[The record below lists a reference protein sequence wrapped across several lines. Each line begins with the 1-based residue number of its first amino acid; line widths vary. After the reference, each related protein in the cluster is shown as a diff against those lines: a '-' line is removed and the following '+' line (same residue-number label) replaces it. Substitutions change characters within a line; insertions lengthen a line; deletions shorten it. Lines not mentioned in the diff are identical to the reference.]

1 MATADD
7 VPCRGP
13 VCRAESEQSLKC
25 SLWCPAPVMTE
36 DELVKVDLQLMAS
49 DSVVGSDEPL
59 LKIPDGA
66 IGEWH
71 DRLGP
76 LSEIRTQWLHTR
88 DMVIACLL
96 QARKL
101 LETVRVLRW
110 DAALP
115 GEESAARSLHFFG
128 ETALGAFVSR

>member
-1 MATADD
+1 M
-7 VPCRGP
+7 R
-13 VCRAESEQSLKC
+13 RAESEQSLKC
-25 SLWCPAPVMTE
+25 SLWCLTAIMTE

-66 IGEWH
+66 IGERH

-76 LSEIRTQWLHTR
+76 LPEIRTEGLHTR
-88 DMVIACLL
+88 DMFIACLI

-101 LETVRVLRW
+101 LEVRRYRL
-110 DAALP
+110 L
-115 GEESAARSLHFFG
+115 SQARYSP
-128 ETALGAFVSR
+128 